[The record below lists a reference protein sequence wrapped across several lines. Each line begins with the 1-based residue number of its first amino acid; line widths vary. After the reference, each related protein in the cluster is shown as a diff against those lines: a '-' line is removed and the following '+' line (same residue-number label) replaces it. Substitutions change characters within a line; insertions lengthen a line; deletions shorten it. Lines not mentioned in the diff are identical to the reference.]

1 MSDVF
6 MSVFSGLCFSG
17 KGIIK
22 CEKCSTSFNSHYL
35 FDCVIS
41 LTLTFMI
48 CGGLISPKQTTI
60 NFKISSFSSRKLRR
74 KGKKSL
80 QKSSPKDMI

>member
-6 MSVFSGLCFSG
+6 MSVFSGFCFSV

-22 CEKCSTSFNSHYL
+22 YEKCSTSFNSHYL

-48 CGGLISPKQTTI
+48 CGGLISPKQTVQYTLKYHHFPRG
-60 NFKISSFSSRKLRR
+60 N
-74 KGKKSL
+74 
-80 QKSSPKDMI
+80 